1 MPVDKDAAAQAAG
14 EEKLLSEAD
23 TEESEDVQDDVG
35 EDGDEGSEEGEEG
48 GEPGAED
55 GGEDK
60 EADDGGKPSKSKLK
74 RERIKQRISTLE
86 EIARHES
93 QRADAAAA
101 QLKALSADADPEP
114 KESDYEG
121 RPNDYIADRAAWR
134 ADVTAIARQK
144 KTAQIV
150 GDETQKALGNSKQ
163 NLFHERAMALVE
175 RYPDIEAKVFNDPS
189 APINQ
194 TMAEVLMDSER
205 GPEVAYY
212 LSTHREEGQRIQKMS
227 PLSAAREIGRIEA
240 QLAAPKPKTQTTAPK
255 PVPKVGGGSMKA
267 ARDPDKLSDDEWL
280 EHRNR
285 ELGIVPGRKKAK

>member
-14 EEKLLSEAD
+14 EEKLLPEAD

-60 EADDGGKPSKSKLK
+60 EADDDGKPSKSKLK
-74 RERIKQRISTLE
+74 RERIKQRLSTLE

-93 QRADAAAA
+93 QRADAAQAA
-101 QLKALSADADPEP
+101 LKALTDEVGTEP
-114 KESDYEG
+114 KRSDYEG
-121 RPNDYIADRAAWR
+121 RDEDYIADRAAWR
-134 ADVTAIARQK
+134 ADIAAAARTKKAAEVAVTSTRQS
-144 KTAQIV
+144 A
-150 GDETQKALGNSKQ
+150 GASKQ

-255 PVPKVGGGSMKA
+255 PVPKVGGGSSRA
-267 ARDPDKLSDDEWL
+267 AKDPDKMSMDEWTAW
-280 EHRNR
+280 RNAQ
-285 ELGIVPGRKKAK
+285 LGIVPGRRKAS